1 VLDEPF
7 TTLDVTGVALLEKLI
22 QDYSS
27 QGGAVLVTTHHP
39 LSVNDLTQLTL
50 GRRPEAAGELGM
62 SKVQST
68 LTKAFASTLR
78 RDLLI
83 AYKKK
88 SDLFNPFMFFL
99 IVATLFP
106 IGISPE
112 PEKLSEISAGVLW
125 ISALLAALLAMDN
138 LFRAD
143 YEDGSLEQLMLS
155 PHPLYFL
162 VLAKNIAHWL
172 VSGLPVVLVSPLI
185 AYMLSLPE
193 GAYITLF
200 LTLLLGTPVL
210 SLLGS
215 IGVALTVGL
224 GSRGLILAVITLPM
238 SVPVLIAGTLAVTQT
253 LNGAELSGFLAIMGA
268 MLVAA
273 LTLAPL
279 ASAAALRI
287 SVN

>member
-1 VLDEPF
+1 MSAARS
-7 TTLDVTGVALLEKLI
+7 TLA
-22 QDYSS
+22 
-27 QGGAVLVTTHHP
+27 GAVV
-39 LSVNDLTQLTL
+39 
-50 GRRPEAAGELGM
+50 A
-62 SKVQST
+62 
-68 LTKAFASTLR
+68 TLR

-83 AYKKK
+83 AYKRKN
-88 SDLFNPFMFFL
+88 DLFNPFMFFVL
-99 IVATLFP
+99 VATLFP

-112 PEKLSEISAGVLW
+112 PEALGEISAGVLW
-125 ISALLAALLAMDN
+125 ISALLASLLAMDN

-143 YEDGSLEQLMLS
+143 FEDGSLELLMLS

-172 VSGLPVVLVSPLI
+172 VSGLPIVLVSPLI
-185 AYMLSLPE
+185 AYMLNFPE
-193 GAYITLF
+193 GAYSTLV

-238 SVPVLIAGTLAVTQT
+238 SVPVLIAGTLTVSQT
-253 LNGAELSGFLAIMGA
+253 LEGASLSGYLAIMGA

>member
-1 VLDEPF
+1 LAESTAAVPTGSTSAAF
-7 TTLDVTGVALLEKLI
+7 RATLK
-22 QDYSS
+22 
-27 QGGAVLVTTHHP
+27 
-39 LSVNDLTQLTL
+39 
-50 GRRPEAAGELGM
+50 
-62 SKVQST
+62 
-68 LTKAFASTLR
+68 

-83 AYKKK
+83 AYKRKH
-88 SDLFNPFMFFL
+88 DVVNPFMFFL

-112 PEKLSEISAGVLW
+112 PERLAQIAAGVLW
-125 ISALLAALLAMDN
+125 IAALLASLLAMDN

-143 YEDGSLEQLMLS
+143 YEDGSLEQLLLS

-185 AYMLSLPE
+185 AYMLNLPA
-193 GAYITLF
+193 GAYLTLF

-238 SVPVLIAGTLAVTQT
+238 SVPVLIAGTMAVEQTQ
-253 LNGAELSGFLAIMGA
+253 NGASLAGYLAILGA
-268 MLVAA
+268 MLLAS
-273 LTLAPL
+273 LSLAPL

-287 SVN
+287 SVS

>member
-1 VLDEPF
+1 MNKARS
-7 TTLDVTGVALLEKLI
+7 TLAE
-22 QDYSS
+22 
-27 QGGAVLVTTHHP
+27 AVL
-39 LSVNDLTQLTL
+39 
-50 GRRPEAAGELGM
+50 A
-62 SKVQST
+62 
-68 LTKAFASTLR
+68 TLR

-83 AYKKK
+83 AYKRKN
-88 SDLFNPFMFFL
+88 DLFNPYMFFVL
-99 IVATLFP
+99 VATLFP
-106 IGISPE
+106 SGISPE
-112 PEKLSEISAGVLW
+112 PEVLGEISAGVLW
-125 ISALLAALLAMDN
+125 ISALLASLLAMDN

-143 YEDGSLEQLMLS
+143 FEDGSLELLMLS

-162 VLAKNIAHWL
+162 VLAKNVAHWL

-185 AYMLSLPE
+185 AYMLNFPE
-193 GAYITLF
+193 GAYSTLV

-238 SVPVLIAGTLAVTQT
+238 SVPVLIAGTLTVSQT
-253 LNGAELSGFLAIMGA
+253 LEGASLSGYLAIMGA

-273 LTLAPL
+273 FTLAPL

>member
-1 VLDEPF
+1 
-7 TTLDVTGVALLEKLI
+7 
-22 QDYSS
+22 
-27 QGGAVLVTTHHP
+27 
-39 LSVNDLTQLTL
+39 
-50 GRRPEAAGELGM
+50 M
-62 SKVQST
+62 S
-68 LTKAFASTLR
+68 
-78 RDLLI
+78 
-83 AYKKK
+83 YKRKN
-88 SDLFNPFMFFL
+88 DLFNPFMFFVL
-99 IVATLFP
+99 VATLFP

-112 PEKLSEISAGVLW
+112 PEALGEISAGVLW
-125 ISALLAALLAMDN
+125 ISALLASLLAMDN

-143 YEDGSLEQLMLS
+143 FEDGSLELLMLS

-162 VLAKNIAHWL
+162 VLAKNVAHWL
-172 VSGLPVVLVSPLI
+172 VSGLPVVLVSPLL
-185 AYMLSLPE
+185 AYMLNFPE
-193 GAYITLF
+193 GAYSTLM

-238 SVPVLIAGTLAVTQT
+238 SVPVLIAGTLTVSQT
-253 LNGAELSGFLAIMGA
+253 LEGASLSGYLAIMGA

-273 LTLAPL
+273 FTLAPL

>member
-1 VLDEPF
+1 VSAARS
-7 TTLDVTGVALLEKLI
+7 TLA
-22 QDYSS
+22 
-27 QGGAVLVTTHHP
+27 GAVV
-39 LSVNDLTQLTL
+39 
-50 GRRPEAAGELGM
+50 A
-62 SKVQST
+62 K
-68 LTKAFASTLR
+68 LR

-83 AYKKK
+83 AYKRKN
-88 SDLFNPFMFFL
+88 DLFNPFMFFVL
-99 IVATLFP
+99 VATLFP

-112 PEKLSEISAGVLW
+112 PEALGEISAGVLW
-125 ISALLAALLAMDN
+125 ISALLASLLAMDN

-143 YEDGSLEQLMLS
+143 FEDGSLELLMLS

-172 VSGLPVVLVSPLI
+172 VSGLPIVLVSPLI
-185 AYMLSLPE
+185 AYMLNFPE
-193 GAYITLF
+193 GAYSTLV

-238 SVPVLIAGTLAVTQT
+238 SVPVLIAGTLTVSQT
-253 LNGAELSGFLAIMGA
+253 LEGASLSGYLAIMGA